1 MEFHIHTIA
10 SLLVV
15 GVLLTQNVRRKNDK
29 LILYVSRLFNSAKQ
43 NYNITKKN
51 LNLVFTL
58 HIDLNIICWETSLC
72 FMVIIWL

>member
-1 MEFHIHTIA
+1 MDFHIHTIA

-15 GVLLTQNVRRKNDK
+15 GALLTQNVRRKSDK
-29 LILYVSRLFNSAKQ
+29 LILYASRLFNSAKQ
-43 NYNITKKN
+43 NYSITKKN

-58 HIDLNIICWETSLC
+58 HIDLSIICWEISLC

>member
-1 MEFHIHTIA
+1 MDFHIHTIA

-15 GVLLTQNVRRKNDK
+15 GALLTQNVRRKSDK
-29 LILYVSRLFNSAKQ
+29 LIFYASRLFNSAKQ
-43 NYNITKKN
+43 NYSITKKN

-58 HIDLNIICWETSLC
+58 HIDLSIICWEISLC